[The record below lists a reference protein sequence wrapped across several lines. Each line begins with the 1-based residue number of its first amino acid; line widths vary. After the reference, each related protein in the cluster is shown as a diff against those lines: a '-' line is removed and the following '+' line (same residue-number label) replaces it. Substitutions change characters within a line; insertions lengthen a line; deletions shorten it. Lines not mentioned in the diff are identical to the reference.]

1 MQPGRRY
8 SLCLV
13 LAALHMGGRWGDARA
28 DESDRKQSSGLP
40 RPGSYEAEALDAA
53 LALLGLDID
62 PAPEGKR
69 LGRIHVVNQRV
80 FGARD
85 GFLRFFNLFHY
96 TTKPAMIEREV
107 TLRPGDLWDDVK
119 VRETGRRLR
128 DPIVTARVVTAPVK
142 SPHPGVVDL
151 LVVTRDVWS
160 LRMNSNF
167 EFQERTL
174 TDLTISL
181 SENNFFGYR
190 KQVALVFDMDQG
202 KYFLGP
208 LYHDRNLAGTRLQL
222 RAFGGPLFGRASGQL
237 EGAQQSTTLAYPLWS
252 VDSKWGAETELVYR
266 DAIARVFQGADLYT
280 YDVPETDDIEAV
292 PYQYRLRQ
300 TLLETSVTRS
310 FGRAWLHR
318 FSAGHELAGLAAAV
332 PATFDQTPE
341 VRAAFERDV
350 FPRQEL
356 SSGAVL
362 RYALTTSRFVAYH
375 DIATYDLSEDARLG
389 PDASIELTAA
399 RRELG
404 SDANFNRIE
413 LRTGWTADLAGDGYL
428 RGIAGVSARLQA
440 GDLIDGRIEAGAEV
454 ATPARLGGRLVARVL
469 INGYLDER
477 ANRFLTMGGRDG
489 LRGYAIN
496 QFFGQARLV
505 GNLEWR
511 SLPVTVWFT
520 RFGAVAFW
528 DVGDATGEAG
538 EVRDLGDL
546 AGAFGDLRLRHDV
559 GIGIRYL
566 IPQLSPLVYR
576 FDWAFPLGGGSQT
589 FPGRFS
595 AGVGQVF

>member
-1 MQPGRRY
+1 VR
-8 SLCLV
+8 
-13 LAALHMGGRWGDARA
+13 
-28 DESDRKQSSGLP
+28 
-40 RPGSYEAEALDAA
+40 
-53 LALLGLDID
+53 
-62 PAPEGKR
+62 
-69 LGRIHVVNQRV
+69 VVRVVRV

-310 FGRAWLHR
+310 LVDD
-318 FSAGHELAGLAAAV
+318 GLIIGIMYFWQTGAAASERRL
-332 PATFDQTPE
+332 ATSPSTATTLSWVTSFVTAFD
-341 VRAAFERDV
+341 A
-350 FPRQEL
+350 
-356 SSGAVL
+356 SSGL
-362 RYALTTSRFVAYH
+362 L
-375 DIATYDLSEDARLG
+375 
-389 PDASIELTAA
+389 
-399 RRELG
+399 
-404 SDANFNRIE
+404 
-413 LRTGWTADLAGDGYL
+413 
-428 RGIAGVSARLQA
+428 
-440 GDLIDGRIEAGAEV
+440 
-454 ATPARLGGRLVARVL
+454 
-469 INGYLDER
+469 
-477 ANRFLTMGGRDG
+477 
-489 LRGYAIN
+489 
-496 QFFGQARLV
+496 
-505 GNLEWR
+505 
-511 SLPVTVWFT
+511 
-520 RFGAVAFW
+520 
-528 DVGDATGEAG
+528 
-538 EVRDLGDL
+538 
-546 AGAFGDLRLRHDV
+546 
-559 GIGIRYL
+559 
-566 IPQLSPLVYR
+566 
-576 FDWAFPLGGGSQT
+576 
-589 FPGRFS
+589 
-595 AGVGQVF
+595 